1 MGKHLWKKQSYVRV
15 EKEDPGCVWTVFRLM
30 NYHPWHNV
38 KKMLPY
44 INQKPH
50 KSSFKVTDEPIEFHD
65 AQDSEEDAM
74 TNYSAFVTSSPSRS
88 GSGSKK
94 RSIKARIKALLAD
107 KPNKSGKVN
116 TIQEHELLAL
126 KEACNDFGAPTL
138 ISLLKANPKLLSTLN
153 PVDDSTNLTRTTSV
167 NRPKDSKDEYVGVLE
182 LFKVDQE
189 VFLKILQDSPPKKKH
204 RLVKSGS
211 FPFSKSSSS
220 NSSTLGR
227 TPSKLEH
234 KHNEVWPTP
243 NQGYE
248 LRKAK
253 SHNIV
258 RSSSLKDSLEKY
270 GRLIDTTTSNNKR
283 VLNKEL
289 SKSLKLTNEKEFA
302 LSDQHGRRSFRE
314 RMFMPED
321 ESEAPRASLD
331 CFLNHISR
339 GDDVR
344 VLRLDSPPGELNGQ
358 SHKTT
363 PTESN
368 IDTQSIISFGVE
380 QGEGIPEVKIVEVT
394 EDHNRHRNEGTI
406 SSISGSDVECQLDQ
420 IECVDWP
427 TLEESSTISH
437 STSTLEIGEDVQENH
452 EMDNCSENLQY
463 VKYVLDIIGF
473 TTTSNELLELE
484 AWHSPDQPLDPAI
497 FDGIEICCPFE
508 PKPSSNKEMIVMS
521 SFQRKIL
528 FDLINEALFVIHEN
542 SYAYY
547 PKALTYSCTVHPE
560 LKGKSRVVEQIW
572 EFVDEWVTWT
582 PEVDVELNVAVAHDL
597 SRHKNGWSNLQTDC
611 ELLAIDLEDW
621 IFSELLDE
629 IVGC

>member
-1 MGKHLWKKQSYVRV
+1 MTIMGCAKMGHGPCKGVSAHQRACPPPSL
-15 EKEDPGCVWTVFRLM
+15 
-30 NYHPWHNV
+30 V
-38 KKMLPY
+38 KFA
-44 INQKPH
+44 H
-50 KSSFKVTDEPIEFHD
+50 CSVTNEPIEFHD
-65 AQDSEEDAM
+65 AQDFEEDAM
-74 TNYSAFVTSSPSRS
+74 TNYSASVTSSPSRS
-88 GSGSKK
+88 GSGSRK
-94 RSIKARIKALLAD
+94 RSIKARIKALLAE
-107 KPNKSGKVN
+107 KTNKSGKVN

-126 KEACNDFGAPTL
+126 KEACADLGAPTL
-138 ISLLKANPKLLSTLN
+138 ISLLKANPKLVATLN
-153 PVDDSTNLTRTTSV
+153 PVDDSTNNLARATSV
-167 NRPKDSKDEYVGVLE
+167 NRKDSKEEYVGVLE
-182 LFKVDQE
+182 LFKVDQD
-189 VFLKILQDSPPKKKH
+189 VFLKIVQNSPPKKHK
-204 RLVKSGS
+204 LVKSGS

-258 RSSSLKDSLEKY
+258 RSSSLKDSLGKY
-270 GRLIDTTTSNNKR
+270 GHLVDTTSNNKR
-283 VLNKEL
+283 IMNRDL
-289 SKSLKLTNEKEFA
+289 SKSLKLTNEKDFA

-314 RMFMPED
+314 RMFMPEV

-331 CFLNHISR
+331 CFLNLMSR

-358 SHKTT
+358 SHTT
-363 PTESN
+363 GPTESMTAVN
-368 IDTQSIISFGVE
+368 NYITSFGEQRETISEVE
-380 QGEGIPEVKIVEVT
+380 IVEVT
-394 EDHNRHRNEGTI
+394 EDDNCHINEGI
-406 SSISGSDVECQLDQ
+406 SSVSVSDGECQQDQ

-427 TLEESSTISH
+427 ILEESSTMSH
-437 STSTLEIGEDVQENH
+437 STSTLEIGEDVQENN

-473 TTTSNELLELE
+473 TTTSNELIELE
-484 AWHSPDQPLDPAI
+484 AWHSPDQPLDPAL

-508 PKPSSNKEMIVMS
+508 PKPCSNKEMVMS
-521 SFQRKIL
+521 SFDRKIL
-528 FDLINEALFVIHEN
+528 FDMINEALFVIHEN

-547 PKALTYSCTVHPE
+547 PKALTYSCIVHPE
-560 LKGKSRVVEQIW
+560 LKGKSRVVEQVW
-572 EFVDEWVTWT
+572 EFVDEWLTWR
-582 PEVDVELNVAVAHDL
+582 PEVDVELNVAVTHDL
-597 SRHKNGWSNLQTDC
+597 SRHKSGWSNLQTDS

-629 IVGC
+629 IVFC